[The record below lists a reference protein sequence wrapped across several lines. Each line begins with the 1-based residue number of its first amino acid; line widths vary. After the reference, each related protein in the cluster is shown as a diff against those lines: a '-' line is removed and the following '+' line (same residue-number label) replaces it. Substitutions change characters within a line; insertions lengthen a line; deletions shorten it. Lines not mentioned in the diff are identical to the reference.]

1 MRFHATVLATCAI
14 ATLAVGIAGASVLQ
28 QSYPIAKKADRL
40 PMVAEATVPSAV
52 TIEQRG
58 DGLSIVTRTPS
69 AAAN

>member
-1 MRFHATVLATCAI
+1 MRFHATILATCVI

-28 QSYPIAKKADRL
+28 QSYPVAKKTDRL

-58 DGLSIVTRTPS
+58 SGLSIVTRGPVS
-69 AAAN
+69 AAN